1 MDNKN
6 LEIIQVN
13 IYGADKPGLT
23 SALTS
28 ILAKH
33 NAFVL
38 DIGQANIHE
47 SLTFGILFLTDQDR
61 SGLIMKEL
69 LFKASSLGVHIRF
82 KPVSE
87 EEYNYWVGRQGKD
100 RYIVTLL
107 GRSIDA
113 QKIADVTKV
122 LYDQGFNIDA
132 IKRLTG
138 RVPILEE
145 ERKMLSCIEVSV
157 RGDLSEDGRAQ
168 VQAAFMKMSR
178 AGLDVSFQKDDIYP
192 LNLLLCT

>member
-61 SGLIMKEL
+61 SGLIMKEIL
-69 LFKASSLGVHIRF
+69 WL
-82 KPVSE
+82 SE
-87 EEYNYWVGRQGKD
+87 EMENT
-100 RYIVTLL
+100 I
-107 GRSIDA
+107 
-113 QKIADVTKV
+113 
-122 LYDQGFNIDA
+122 
-132 IKRLTG
+132 
-138 RVPILEE
+138 
-145 ERKMLSCIEVSV
+145 
-157 RGDLSEDGRAQ
+157 
-168 VQAAFMKMSR
+168 
-178 AGLDVSFQKDDIYP
+178 
-192 LNLLLCT
+192 